1 MIKETLALIGAGTIT
16 VVIGFAIIVITDAI
30 KELKRKLTLKYKQ
43 KHRFDK
49 PPTAKCYCVDCIY
62 HDNKTERCCHFE
74 GWHTADH
81 WFCWYAIPRKKET
94 EQE

>member
-1 MIKETLALIGAGTIT
+1 MIKEILVLIGAVTIT
-16 VVIGFAIIVITDAI
+16 VMIGFAIIVITGAI
-30 KELKRKLTLKYKQ
+30 KELIRKLKIRYKQ

-49 PPTAKCYCVDCIY
+49 SPTAKCYCVDCIY

-74 GWHTADH
+74 GWRTADY
-81 WFCWYAIPRKKET
+81 WFCWNAIPRKEEA